1 MGNVTMGTSARAS
14 GNEELFANWEADFRN
29 AAKSDDCRHLLRY
42 LEACGLTSTPKA
54 VMEATVA
61 VVAACCAF
69 RVLDGQAIAEFLA
82 HQRYGAAASP
92 QAHYRLHFELTRVDI
107 GVVVV
112 GADLR
117 WIDLADLYGA
127 PWQELQRVGYS
138 GFWVARMDGAALAES
153 EVEAL
158 ESAIRSD
165 LRFDYGEDE
174 VRFDVDP
181 DSQPGCLYCAVYDHD
196 GTTDE

>member
-1 MGNVTMGTSARAS
+1 MSNVTTGTSARGS
-14 GNEELFANWEADFRN
+14 GNEDLFANWEADFRS

-42 LEACGLTSTPKA
+42 LEAYGVTSTSEA
-54 VMEATVA
+54 VVEATVA
-61 VVAACCAF
+61 VVSACCGF
-69 RVLDGQAIAEFLA
+69 RALDGQALAEFLA
-82 HQRYGAAASP
+82 HQRYDAPASP
-92 QAHYRLHFELTRVDI
+92 QAPYRLHFELTRADI

-112 GADLR
+112 DAHLR

-158 ESAIRSD
+158 EAAITSD
-165 LRFDYGEDE
+165 LRFDHGEDE
-174 VRFDVDP
+174 VWFDVDP